1 MGLMS
6 NLLLL
11 PLAPVRGV
19 VWVAEQIQDEAER
32 QWYDPATIHAA
43 LDDLDARR
51 EAGLISEDEADRVE
65 EELVQR
71 LMEGGQHG

>member
-1 MGLMS
+1 MGLIG

-11 PLAPVRGV
+11 PLAPIRGV
-19 VWVAEQIQDEAER
+19 VWVAEQIEEEAER
-32 QWYDPATIHAA
+32 QWYDPAAIHAA

-51 EAGLISEDEADRVE
+51 QAGLISEDDADRLE

-71 LMEGGQHG
+71 LIEAGRYG

>member
-1 MGLMS
+1 MGLIG

-19 VWVAEQIQDEAER
+19 VWVAEQIQEEAER
-32 QWYDPATIHAA
+32 QWYDPVTIHAA

-51 EAGLISEDEADRVE
+51 EAGLIPDEDADRLE
-65 EELVQR
+65 EELVRR
-71 LMEGGQHG
+71 LMEGGRHG

>member
-1 MGLMS
+1 MGLIS

-19 VWVAEQIQDEAER
+19 AWIAEQINDEAER
-32 QWYDPATIHAA
+32 QWYDPVTINAA

-51 EAGLISEDEADRVE
+51 QAGLIPDEDADRLE
-65 EELVQR
+65 EELVRR
-71 LMEGGQHG
+71 LMEGGRDG

>member
-1 MGLMS
+1 MGLIS

-19 VWVAEQIQDEAER
+19 VWVAEQIEDEAER
-32 QWYDPATIHAA
+32 QWYDPATINAA

-51 EAGLISEDEADRVE
+51 EAGLIPDEDADRLE
-65 EELVQR
+65 EELVRR
-71 LMEGGQHG
+71 LMEGGRHG

>member
-1 MGLMS
+1 MGLIS

-19 VWVAEQIQDEAER
+19 VWVAEQIEDEAER
-32 QWYDPATIHAA
+32 QWYDPASIHAA

-51 EAGLISEDEADRVE
+51 EAGLIPQDEADRIE

-71 LMEGGQHG
+71 LIEGGHHG

>member
-1 MGLMS
+1 MGLIS

-19 VWVAEQIQDEAER
+19 VWVAEQIEDEAER
-32 QWYDPATIHAA
+32 RWYDPATINAA

-51 EAGLISEDEADRVE
+51 EAGQISDEDADRLE

-71 LMEGGQHG
+71 LIEGGRHG

>member
-1 MGLMS
+1 MGLIS

-19 VWVAEQIQDEAER
+19 VWVAEQIEEEAER
-32 QWYDPATIHAA
+32 QWYDPATINAA

-51 EAGLISEDEADRVE
+51 EAGLIPAEDADRLE
-65 EELVQR
+65 EELVRR
-71 LMEGGQHG
+71 LMEGGRHG